1 MLLLPDDRLADR
13 RTAIEGPLAPLFESL
28 RSELEPSLGAEPFV
42 PRDKALLS
50 RAGGRCEI
58 DGATLDF
65 DPRSPYAHHCPW
77 CERTHR
83 GELHHRAWITSYQLW
98 LAERAL
104 QAALF
109 NLVRPDARHASF
121 ARDVLRAYA
130 GLYLSYPNVDNVLGP
145 TRLFFSTYLESIW
158 LLQICVAADCLRRA
172 GDAATAGLVID
183 RVVQPSREL
192 IATYDEG
199 LSNRQVWNNAAL
211 LAAAAVCDD
220 GAAFEAR
227 LGGASGLATH
237 LACALLGDG
246 TWYEG
251 ENYHQFALRGLWYGV
266 TLAETR
272 GAALDSALAER
283 FHLAFV
289 APYLSA
295 LPDFTLPSRKDSQYA
310 VSLRQ
315 WRMAELAE
323 LGFARS
329 RDARLG
335 MALRR
340 CYEPGHPRRDTG
352 RARSTADVERNLP
365 SSALSRADL
374 GWRALLHA
382 LPQLPDLPVVSSR
395 SALLE
400 GQGLAVFR
408 RPGDVYVGVDY
419 GQSGGGHAHPDRLN
433 LTLAEG
439 GIRWLDDMGTGS
451 YVDPSLHWFRS
462 TLAHNAPI
470 VNGRSQRPTDG
481 ELLAHEDREGLGWIR
496 ARFAGEPGVA
506 LTRSVVVAPGYLVDQ
521 LRCES
526 EGDASPPPRVEL
538 PWHID
543 GTAPLHP
550 LAPGSLDG
558 GDGVEDGY
566 AHVTNVMRADVEAG
580 SVIRLDARQ
589 DGRSLRAFLS
599 SPAPVTLFSADGPG
613 QPPTSR
619 RRFFVVRVD
628 SGDARDERPR
638 AAWLRAVLAWSP
650 DVSRVDFEPQR
661 IVVHLTGEERHVH
674 SDGGARWSVELFAGG
689 ARSSIDLGGA
699 RSLVVH
705 PPAASSR
712 RPMVVR
718 RRRASGWLADMTDS
732 ARRALL
738 VVDLGARHYRRSESS
753 WVEAGRPQ
761 ATVAIGADERRLL
774 LFVTVKAGDVR
785 FAPRDAANPLD
796 NEQADTMAAGLQLY
810 VRSPHGGGAWMLVPE
825 PGGSTV
831 RVREIAGWGGLAG
844 PRGEWRPW
852 GQGWE
857 ARVELELPGL
867 ASQQEY
873 DVDVDLLINET
884 VSGRERRRGQ
894 LVASGA
900 DGEFVYLRGDRHD
913 PRRLLP
919 LVLVP

>member
-1 MLLLPDDRLADR
+1 MLLLADDRLADR
-13 RTAIEGPLAPLFESL
+13 RAAIDGPLAPLFASL
-28 RSELEPSLGAEPFV
+28 LSELEPALGAEPFV

-58 DGATLDF
+58 DGAMLDF
-65 DPRSPYAHHCPW
+65 DPRSPHAHRCPR
-77 CERTHR
+77 CDRIHR

-109 NLVRPDARHASF
+109 NLVRPDPRHASF

-130 GLYLSYPNVDNVLGP
+130 ALYLSYPNVDNVLGP

-158 LLQICVAADCLRRA
+158 LLQVCVATDCLRRA

-220 GAAFEAR
+220 DAAVEAR
-227 LGGASGLATH
+227 LGGASGLVTH
-237 LACALLGDG
+237 LARALLADG

-272 GAALDSALAER
+272 GRALDPALVER

-340 CYEPGHPRRDTG
+340 CYEPGHPRGDTG
-352 RARSTADVERNLP
+352 RVRSTADVERNLP

-382 LPQLPDLPVVSSR
+382 VPELPELPEVSPR
-395 SALLE
+395 STLLE

-408 RPGDVYVGVDY
+408 RPGDIYVGVDY
-419 GQSGGGHAHPDRLN
+419 GQSGGGHGHPDRLN

-462 TLAHNAPI
+462 TLAHSAPI
-470 VNGRSQRPTDG
+470 ANGRSQRLADG
-481 ELLAHEDREGLGWIR
+481 ELLAHEDREGLGWIS
-496 ARFAGEPGVA
+496 ARFAGEPGV
-506 LTRSVVVAPGYLVDQ
+506 TFIRSVVVAPGYLVDLVQ
-521 LRCES
+521 WAWGTRTNQS
-526 EGDASPPPRVEL
+526 RVEL

-543 GTAPLHP
+543 GTAPLHQFV
-550 LAPGSLDG
+550 PGSLDG
-558 GDGVEDGY
+558 GDGLEDGY
-566 AHVTNVMRADVEAG
+566 AHVTNVMRAEVGAG
-580 SVIRLDARQ
+580 SLIRLDSGRE
-589 DGRSLRAFLS
+589 GRSLRAFLS
-599 SPAPVTLFSADGPG
+599 SPAAVTLFSVEGPG
-613 QPPTSR
+613 QPPTSS
-619 RRFFVVRVD
+619 RRFFVVRAE
-628 SGDARDERPR
+628 SGPASEAPPAGR
-638 AAWLRAVLAWSP
+638 LRAVLAWSP
-650 DVSRVDFEPQR
+650 DVERVEFERQR
-661 IVVHLTGEERHVH
+661 IVVHLAGGERHVH
-674 SDGGARWSVELFAGG
+674 TDGGARWSVELFAGG
-689 ARSSIDLGGA
+689 ARSSIELGGA
-699 RSLVVH
+699 RSPVVR
-705 PPAASSR
+705 PPVEASR
-712 RPMVVR
+712 RPMVLR
-718 RRRASGWLADMTDS
+718 RRRASGWLSDMNDS
-732 ARRALL
+732 ARHALL
-738 VVDLGARHYRRSESS
+738 VFELGERHYRRSEPS
-753 WVEAGRPQ
+753 WIEAGRPR
-761 ATVAIGADERRLL
+761 ATVAIGADDRRLL
-774 LFVTVKAGDVR
+774 VFVTVNAGEPH

-796 NEQADTMAAGLQLY
+796 NEHPDTMAAGLQLY

-825 PGGSTV
+825 PDGSAV

-852 GQGWE
+852 QQGWE
-857 ARVELELPGL
+857 TRLELALPGL
-867 ASQQEY
+867 ATQQEY
-873 DVDVDLLINET
+873 NVDVDLLINET
-884 VSGRERRRGQ
+884 VAGRERRRGQ

-900 DGEFVYLRGDRHD
+900 AGEFVFLRGDRHD
-913 PRRLLP
+913 PQRLLP
-919 LVLVP
+919 LVIVP